1 MQIYYL
7 NSKGLKYISQV
18 CGVDTKKIEELNKE
32 NDKNFVY
39 VPNADSGVYVVGN
52 FNKEKLISVDNDD
65 NISELKKQY
74 NLKGDIQA
82 GDVFLVN
89 NTEKYVVQPLD
100 TMEKICEKL
109 GIDESYIIE
118 KNNLK
123 TDKLF
128 IGQILMV

>member
-1 MQIYYL
+1 M
-7 NSKGLKYISQV
+7 
-18 CGVDTKKIEELNKE
+18 
-32 NDKNFVY
+32 
-39 VPNADSGVYVVGN
+39 
-52 FNKEKLISVDNDD
+52 
-65 NISELKKQY
+65 
-74 NLKGDIQA
+74 
-82 GDVFLVN
+82 
-89 NTEKYVVQPLD
+89 VQPLD

>member
-18 CGVDTKKIEELNKE
+18 CGVDTKKIEEINKE

-65 NISELKKQY
+65 NISELKKT
-74 NLKGDIQA
+74 IQFKRRYS
-82 GDVFLVN
+82 GGRCIFS
-89 NTEKYVVQPLD
+89 KQH
-100 TMEKICEKL
+100 
-109 GIDESYIIE
+109 
-118 KNNLK
+118 
-123 TDKLF
+123 
-128 IGQILMV
+128 